1 MKKYNKLYIA
11 MMATVFLAA
20 CGDSEPVVEE
30 KSDSHV
36 WKSQTDN
43 LQSAKDAA
51 ADISASLQ
59 MREDLSKPQE

>member
-1 MKKYNKLYIA
+1 MKKYNALFIA
-11 MMATVFLAA
+11 LMTTVSLTA

-30 KSDSHV
+30 NTGSHV

-51 ADISASLQ
+51 ADISDSLQ
-59 MREDLSKPQE
+59 MREDLSKPQD

>member
-1 MKKYNKLYIA
+1 MKKYNAFCIA
-11 MMATVFLAA
+11 LIAAVSLTA
-20 CGDSEPVVEE
+20 CGDSEPVVED
-30 KSDSHV
+30 KAGSHV

-59 MREDLSKPQE
+59 MREDLSKPQD